1 MHNSICN
8 NVIMYNSQSC
18 QTFSNAF
25 EISRKTPRTLRKRL
39 QSNDFYILR
48 ETDISCWTQESR
60 GIKPD

>member
-1 MHNSICN
+1 
-8 NVIMYNSQSC
+8 MYNSQSC